1 MHIRPI
7 LSTLRRHRT
16 AATLIVLEIAVTC
29 AIICNA
35 VFIIGERLG
44 RMNRETGIAED
55 ELIRVQ
61 VAGIGRNANPEVLT
75 TEDLAALA
83 AIPGVRKAAVTN
95 QVPFGNS
102 SWNSSVKLD
111 PEQKLQ
117 NFNAATYLGTDDLLE
132 TLGVRLIAGRDF
144 TPAEFVD
151 WKELDVADSKAKL
164 TAIIISKAAAERLFP
179 GQNAL
184 GKALYIWGETEE
196 DGHRVVGIVDRLVRP
211 NEQGGPGDV
220 ELSVILPVRLPY
232 TMGGNYI
239 LRVDPE
245 RRTEVLAA
253 AVTAL
258 ERNSPN
264 RIVLEKQVFSDI
276 RAEYFRQD
284 KAMAWLLV
292 SVCIAL
298 LVITALGI
306 VGLAS
311 FWVQQRRRQIGI
323 RRALGA
329 TRRQILRY
337 FQTENFLLATLGIV
351 LGMAMAYGINM
362 LLMEKYELARLPAG
376 FLPLGA
382 VILWVLGQ
390 LAVLGPAMR
399 AAAVPPA
406 VATRTV

>member
-75 TEDLAALA
+75 REDLAALA
-83 AIPGVRKAAVTN
+83 AVPGVRKVAVTN

-102 SWNSSVKLD
+102 SWNSSVNLD
-111 PEQKLQ
+111 PEQKLE
-117 NFNAATYLGTDDLLE
+117 NFNASIYIGTDDLLE
-132 TLGVRLIAGRDF
+132 TLGVKILAGRAF
-144 TPAEFVD
+144 TPTELVE
-151 WKELDVADSKAKL
+151 WKDLDAPESKVKIPSVIL
-164 TAIIISKAAAERLFP
+164 SKEAAERLWP

-184 GKALYIWGETEE
+184 GKTVYIWGEKPDE
-196 DGHRVVGIVDRLVRP
+196 GHRVVGIVDRLIRP
-211 NEQGGPGDV
+211 NEAQGPADV
-220 ELSVILPVRLPY
+220 GLSVILPVRIPY

-239 LRVDPE
+239 MRVDPE
-245 RRTEVLAA
+245 RRAEVMAA
-253 AVTAL
+253 AVAAL

-264 RIVLEKQVFSDI
+264 RIVLEKQLFSEI

-284 KAMAWLLV
+284 KAMAWLLIA
-292 SVCIAL
+292 VCIAL

-351 LGMAMAYGINM
+351 LGMAMAYGINL
-362 LLMEKYELARLPAG
+362 LLMEKYELPRLPAG

-382 VILWVLGQ
+382 IILWVLGQ

>member
-61 VAGIGRNANPEVLT
+61 IAGIGRNANPEVLT
-75 TEDLAALA
+75 REDLAALA
-83 AIPGVRKAAVTN
+83 AVPGVRHAAVTN

-102 SWNSSVKLD
+102 SWNSGVNLD
-111 PEQKLQ
+111 PEQKLE
-117 NFNAATYLGTDDLLE
+117 NFNAATYLGTDDLVE
-132 TLGVRLIAGRDF
+132 TLGAKIIAGRDF
-144 TPAEFVD
+144 TPTELVD
-151 WKELDVADSKAKL
+151 WKELDVPDSKAK
-164 TAIIISKAAAERLFP
+164 IPSVIISKVAAERLWP

-184 GKALYIWGETEE
+184 GKTVYIWGEKPDE
-196 DGHRVVGIVDRLVRP
+196 GHRVVGIVDRLIRP
-211 NEQGGPGDV
+211 NEQGGRAEV
-220 ELSVILPVRLPY
+220 ELSVILPVRIPY

-253 AVTAL
+253 AVAAL
-258 ERNSPN
+258 EKNSPN
-264 RIVLEKQVFSDI
+264 RIVLEKQVFSEI
-276 RAEYFRQD
+276 RAGYFRQD
-284 KAMAWLLV
+284 KAMAWLLIG
-292 SVCIAL
+292 VCIAL

-351 LGMAMAYGINM
+351 LGMAMAYGINL
-362 LLMEKYELARLPAG
+362 LLMEKYELPRLPAG

-382 VILWVLGQ
+382 IVLWLIGQ

>member
-75 TEDLAALA
+75 REDLAALA
-83 AIPGVRKAAVTN
+83 AVPGVRSAAVTN

-102 SWNSSVKLD
+102 SWNSSVNLD
-111 PEQKLQ
+111 PEQKLE
-117 NFNAATYLGTDDLLE
+117 NFNASIYIGTDDLLE
-132 TLGVRLIAGRDF
+132 TLGVKILAGRAF
-144 TPAEFVD
+144 TPTELVD
-151 WKELDVADSKAKL
+151 WKELDAPESKVK
-164 TAIIISKAAAERLFP
+164 IPSVIVSKEAAERLWP

-184 GKALYIWGETEE
+184 GKTVYIWGEKPDE
-196 DGHRVVGIVDRLVRP
+196 GHRVVGIVDRLIRP
-211 NEQGGPGDV
+211 NEAQGPADIG
-220 ELSVILPVRLPY
+220 LSVILPVRIPY

-239 LRVDPE
+239 MRVDPE
-245 RRTEVLAA
+245 RRAEVLAA

-264 RIVLEKQVFSDI
+264 RIVLEKQLFSEI

-351 LGMAMAYGINM
+351 LGMAMAYGINL
-362 LLMEKYELARLPAG
+362 LLMEKYELPRLPAG

-382 VILWVLGQ
+382 IILWVLGQ

>member
-55 ELIRVQ
+55 ELIRVK

-151 WKELDVADSKAKL
+151 WKELDVADSKAKIP
-164 TAIIISKAAAERLFP
+164 AVIISKAAAERLFP

-184 GKALYIWGETEE
+184 GKPLYIWGDTEDE
-196 DGHRVVGIVDRLVRP
+196 GHRVVGIVDRLIRP
-211 NEQGGPGDV
+211 SEQGGPADV
-220 ELSVILPVRLPY
+220 GLSVMLPVRIP
-232 TMGGNYI
+232 
-239 LRVDPE
+239 
-245 RRTEVLAA
+245 
-253 AVTAL
+253 
-258 ERNSPN
+258 
-264 RIVLEKQVFSDI
+264 
-276 RAEYFRQD
+276 
-284 KAMAWLLV
+284 
-292 SVCIAL
+292 
-298 LVITALGI
+298 
-306 VGLAS
+306 
-311 FWVQQRRRQIGI
+311 
-323 RRALGA
+323 
-329 TRRQILRY
+329 
-337 FQTENFLLATLGIV
+337 
-351 LGMAMAYGINM
+351 
-362 LLMEKYELARLPAG
+362 
-376 FLPLGA
+376 
-382 VILWVLGQ
+382 
-390 LAVLGPAMR
+390 
-399 AAAVPPA
+399 
-406 VATRTV
+406 